1 MNMPNFLIIGA
12 PKSGTTSLA
21 QYLGQHPEVYI
32 SPKKEPYF
40 FAFENE
46 QVDFLGP
53 GIQGKDHIIN
63 SAVVV
68 DLEEY
73 LRLFQ
78 GVSNEVAIGEAST
91 LYLAFPKAAER
102 IKYHIPDV
110 KLIAI
115 LRDPADRA
123 YSGFMHSLRDN
134 CEPIADFAQALAAEE
149 ERIKLNWGPLWR
161 YQELGF
167 YYRQLKV
174 YFELFDS
181 HQIKVYLYEDLVNN
195 RSCLLRDVFD
205 FMGVDQDFI
214 PDTSAKYNVTGIP
227 KNKLLHEFLSKPN
240 LITTSVKYLIPRPLR
255 QKLIN
260 DIRNSNLAKPQLTQ
274 PLRQQLI
281 SIYREDILNL
291 QELIQ
296 RDLSEWLK

>member
-73 LRLFQ
+73 RRLFQ

-91 LYLAFPKAAER
+91 LYLSFPKAAER

-161 YQELGF
+161 Y
-167 YYRQLKV
+167 
-174 YFELFDS
+174 
-181 HQIKVYLYEDLVNN
+181 
-195 RSCLLRDVFD
+195 
-205 FMGVDQDFI
+205 
-214 PDTSAKYNVTGIP
+214 
-227 KNKLLHEFLSKPN
+227 
-240 LITTSVKYLIPRPLR
+240 
-255 QKLIN
+255 
-260 DIRNSNLAKPQLTQ
+260 
-274 PLRQQLI
+274 
-281 SIYREDILNL
+281 
-291 QELIQ
+291 
-296 RDLSEWLK
+296 